1 VVITLSTW
9 LGLYLS
15 QGQADGCGV
24 RFGVGIMLAVLLL
37 ARRER
42 WVPLLLTATVATVA
56 TQLVFI
62 GCGVVSSG
70 TGQGGVAP
78 LTVPRDAIASVVLDG
93 VTANAGLFLA
103 AWILRRGRRRIGDI
117 SHPRALIELA
127 QVGLL
132 VEPLLSTAVL
142 VAARR
147 YLLDMPAMDMLAFA
161 KRSILSDM
169 LGIAVMTPLTLS
181 LIRGEMASLLAGDK
195 VWRFTPLVALHCIVS
210 FAVFYQN
217 QLPLLFVPFPTL
229 LLLASGFGMAAAG
242 LGLLAIALT
251 AMGFTLAGHGP
262 VALVA
267 NQAGFDP
274 VSFVAFYLLVTAAM
288 AFPVASLISLRTR
301 LVHVRR
307 QQHDRLS
314 QTALRYRLLADY
326 CSDIITRTQ
335 LDGTRVYVSPSA
347 QTILG
352 LPPSALMAPGWH
364 ELIHPDDRPGFI
376 RVRERMRAGADQVT
390 NVYRMRTSTGEWA
403 WLEGRVTLVRDA
415 RGAPL
420 ELIAIHRDVTRQK
433 RTELEL
439 ETAVHE
445 LSEQAS
451 TDGLTGLANRRAFDI
466 ALDREWRHA
475 ARVGAPLSLL
485 MIDVDHFK
493 KFNDRYGHQAGDD
506 CLRAVADCVLGN
518 IRRPRDLLARYG
530 GEEFVVI
537 LPATTVEG
545 ADGMAHAIQRAV
557 NAEVISHSGSPDGHV
572 TVSIGVACSRPMRDG
587 GPALLVEAAD
597 SALYAAKRNGR
608 NRVESGMLRDSQTAL
623 PAE

>member
-1 VVITLSTW
+1 MIDQPTRHPHSVLWAMSVVYAVIALSTW

-15 QGQADGCGV
+15 QGQADGSGI
-24 RFGVGIMLAVLLL
+24 RFGVGIMLAILLL
-37 ARRER
+37 SRRER
-42 WVPLLLTATVATVA
+42 WLPLLMAAIMATVV
-56 TQLVFI
+56 TQIEV
-62 GCGVVSSG
+62 
-70 TGQGGVAP
+70 GQDV
-78 LTVPRDAIASVVLDG
+78 AIAVMSG
-93 VTANAGLFLA
+93 VTSNLGLLMA
-103 AWILRRGRRRIGDI
+103 AWILRRGRHRIGDM
-117 SHPRALIELA
+117 SHPAALIELA
-127 QVGLL
+127 EVGLL
-132 VEPLLSTAVL
+132 VEPLLSAAFLVVL
-142 VAARR
+142 RR
-147 YLLDMPAMDMLAFA
+147 YLLDTPPLELLAFA
-161 KRSILSDM
+161 KNCILSDM

-181 LIRGEMASLLAGDK
+181 LLRGETRSLLGRHQI
-195 VWRFTPLVALHCIVS
+195 WRFVPLLGLHCIVL
-210 FAVFYQN
+210 FGVFSQQ

-229 LLLASGFGMAAAG
+229 LLLASGFGIAGAG
-242 LGLLAIALT
+242 LGMLATALA
-251 AMGFTLAGHGP
+251 AMGFTMSGHGP
-262 VALVA
+262 ALLIT
-267 NQAGFDP
+267 NQSRFDP
-274 VSFVAFYLLVTAAM
+274 VSVMQFYLLAAAAM
-288 AFPVASLISLRTR
+288 AYPVASLVSLGTR
-301 LVHVRR
+301 LVNVRR
-307 QQHDRLS
+307 QQHVRLG
-314 QTALRYRLLADY
+314 QTAMRYRLLADY
-326 CSDIITRTQ
+326 SSDIITRTQ
-335 LDGTRVYVSPSA
+335 LDGTRVYVSPSS

-352 LPPSALMAPGWH
+352 LPPAALMAPDWQK
-364 ELIHPDDRPGFI
+364 LIHPDDLPGFL

-390 NVYRMRTSTGEWA
+390 NTYRMRTSTGEWA
-403 WLEGRVTLVRDA
+403 WLEGRVSLVRDA
-415 RGAPL
+415 RGAPM

-433 RTELEL
+433 KIELEL

-506 CLRAVADCVLGN
+506 CLRAVAEGILGN

-537 LPATTVEG
+537 LPATAIDG
-545 ADGMAHAIQRAV
+545 ADSMAQAIQRAV
-557 NAEVISHSGSPDGHV
+557 NADLISHNGSPEGHV

-608 NRVESGMLRDSQTAL
+608 NRVESGMLRDPQTAL